1 MLCWHSKYSLSTT
14 FYQDFASKY
23 FRGTRCNSAIS
34 YQKCCTWKWM
44 RCLKTLSCIP
54 LFYLVE
60 LFECKCVCYYHFLS
74 TDIKWINCVFLFY
87 FRSVALFWP
96 LYFSFFALYT
106 TAVSGKSDWQ
116 RLLGKVT
123 KQEPKTQHVRYSH
136 VEEMGVDQPLA
147 LGVRAFFQQ
156 VLKPRCTNAYFVKKD
171 MEFCLYGSFYS
182 TV

>member
-1 MLCWHSKYSLSTT
+1 
-14 FYQDFASKY
+14 
-23 FRGTRCNSAIS
+23 
-34 YQKCCTWKWM
+34 M

-60 LFECKCVCYYHFLS
+60 LFECKSVCYYHFLS

-96 LYFSFFALYT
+96 LCFSSFALYT

-147 LGVRAFFQQ
+147 LGVWAFFQQ
-156 VLKPRCTNAYFVKKD
+156 VSKPRCTNAYFVNKD